1 MSKGKV
7 CVIGLLAVVLILLM
21 RAACSNDETPVGSP
35 GRASIRQSN
44 YGADWPLTVNS
55 ATLHCEVVR
64 RFQGVT
70 KRAVWVEVR
79 GEKYGVNGTARG
91 WLGETRWKLHDIW
104 LDDSDFPGN
113 KVSVDPLIQDGLVL
127 CG

>member
-1 MSKGKV
+1 MNVSKGKV

-21 RAACSNDETPVGSP
+21 RAACSNDERQSAAPAE
-35 GRASIRQSN
+35 RAIRQSN

-64 RFQGVT
+64 QTR
-70 KRAVWVEVR
+70 RAVWVEVR

-104 LDDSDFPGN
+104 RDDSDFPGN
-113 KVSVDPLIQDGLVL
+113 KVSVDPLIQDGLAL
-127 CG
+127 CR